1 MLVQLYS
8 VSRLLVMFLIQALHF
23 CSIIPSGLE
32 AVQLEGF
39 LRLLLD
45 NYDV

>member
-8 VSRLLVMFLIQALHF
+8 VSRLLFMFLIQALHF
-23 CSIIPSGLE
+23 WSIIPPGLE

-39 LRLLLD
+39 LCLLLD
-45 NYDV
+45 SYDV